1 MGAILMPTVDP
12 YCVSG
17 AGTSAYN
24 GTYSYSA
31 GVWSKVGDASRVFF
45 YNFDVEFWVMTNG
58 VQDVYYNSGSSSA
71 PPSTGWTVVSPA
83 GLAPAPTLTAGECGS
98 GTTTTTTTTPAP
110 SYINFPTSPSTGQT
124 YSFNGTIWIWNGVG
138 WKKRLILPSQD
149 IFMSGNYGGL

>member
-1 MGAILMPTVDP
+1 MPS
-12 YCVSG
+12 YCVQN

-24 GTYSYSA
+24 GTYDQFSA
-31 GVWSKVGDASRVFF
+31 DEYRKVGSPTIKII
-45 YNFDVEFWVMTNG
+45 YNGDELWYFLNG
-58 VQDVYYNSGSSSA
+58 VTEGYVNGSSSA
-71 PPSTGWTVVSPA
+71 TPPLTGWTVSGRPVSLPV
-83 GLAPAPTLTAGECGS
+83 PTLTEGECGS